1 MAMIGAFAAT
11 GTRPVRWY
19 NYAAYGSNDILGAG
33 SMAVISGWVLFFYT
47 TFCGLEA
54 WQAGLIFTVARI
66 LDAIASPIIGHI
78 SDNMGQTALGRRFG
92 RRRFFILA
100 AIPLLPSFAIMWVS
114 GQSFWYYLVTYVLF
128 ELVYAME
135 IIPYETLAA
144 EMGKDYKTKAK
155 FAGIRI
161 LFAQASAILAGFLPA
176 MLIEALGKDSAD
188 TFLYMGIL
196 FSALF
201 VVTAASLFLLSWERP
216 PEEVAALRT
225 GDTKPT
231 IGAALRS
238 LYQNLFSTFRIRA
251 FRLHL
256 GMYLGGYIS
265 QDVFN
270 AAFTFF
276 VVFALAGSIKV
287 ASSLLGT
294 MYIVQFVAVMIAINL
309 ALRTSP
315 AFAYRL
321 AAVSFGVGVITLLL
335 VWLAGVRS
343 GDWLLWVPIALA
355 GLGRGALNYI
365 PWATYN
371 YMADVDEIVTGR
383 RREGAFAGVMTFVR
397 KLTQAIAVAGVGALM
412 SFGGF
417 EKDATVQ
424 PPEAIMT
431 IALILGIGTITM
443 LIFGIAVSLRFKLDP
458 RTHAVLMDE
467 IDRFKNDPDTPASDE
482 ARAIVEDLSGWP
494 HEKLWGRNPV
504 AAAAM
509 TRS

>member
-1 MAMIGAFAAT
+1 MALTGNFAIT

-19 NYAAYGSNDILGAG
+19 NFAAYGANDIMGAG

-66 LDAIASPIIGHI
+66 LDAIASPLIGHI
-78 SDNMGQTALGRRFG
+78 SDNMSHTRIGQTIG
-92 RRRFFILA
+92 RRRIFILA

-114 GQSFWYYLVTYVLF
+114 GQSFWYYLATYVLF

-161 LFAQASAILAGFLPA
+161 LFAQASAILAGFLPG
-176 MLIEALGKDSAD
+176 MLIEALGEQSAD

-196 FSALF
+196 FAVLF
-201 VVTAASLFLLSWERP
+201 MVTATLLFLFSWERTP
-216 PEEVAALRT
+216 AEVAAIRPD
-225 GDTKPT
+225 GDKLSLWQ
-231 IGAALRS
+231 AFRAL
-238 LYQNLFSTFRIRA
+238 YANLFSTLRIRA

-276 VVFALAGSIKV
+276 VVFALAGTIST
-287 ASSLLGT
+287 ASTLLGT
-294 MYIVQFVAVMIAINL
+294 MYIVQFVAVMIAITM
-309 ALRTSP
+309 ALRSSP
-315 AFAYRL
+315 ARAYQL
-321 AAVSFGVGVITLLL
+321 AALSFAIGVIVLLAM
-335 VWLAGVRS
+335 WSAGVRS
-343 GDWLLWVPIALA
+343 GSMLLWVPILFA
-355 GLGRGALNYI
+355 GLGRGALNFI

-371 YMADVDEIVTGR
+371 YMADVDELVTGR

-397 KLTQAIAVAGVGALM
+397 KVTQSAAVAGVTAVM

-417 EKDATVQ
+417 VSGAQVQ
-424 PPEAIMT
+424 SEQAINT
-431 IALILGIGTITM
+431 LALVLGIGTIAM
-443 LIFGIAVSLRFKLDP
+443 LIFGVLVSLRFRLNAQ
-458 RTHAVLMDE
+458 THQVLMTE
-467 IDRFKNDPDTPASDE
+467 IDRFKAGGTGTPDAATV
-482 ARAIVEDLSGWP
+482 AITEDLTGWR
-494 HEKLWGRNPV
+494 HNQLWGRNPLG
-504 AAAAM
+504 
-509 TRS
+509 